1 MARLEHY
8 IPVGRERLRCGYTTG
23 TCAAAAARAAAQR
36 LLTGTAPAAV
46 QPALGTVPHFDIAA
60 MVTHV
65 PPRAAGRSARVTS
78 SRYAGARRALPYS

>member
-46 QPALGTVPHFDIAA
+46 AGETPAGIVVP
-60 MVTHV
+60 
-65 PPRAAGRSARVTS
+65 AGPWSTP
-78 SRYAGARRALPYS
+78 G